1 MQDTPIIEPGKKFAN
16 IATGIGSLGGVA
28 STVAGIIGSIGQNK
42 RQKDLMDYQY
52 QKNLDLYNKQFGDQF
67 NLYKQQLAD
76 QRQLIQEEREY
87 NDFSSVASR
96 ARSAG
101 VNPLAIF
108 GNGGVGIQS
117 ASGSTPNS
125 SVPGAGSVS
134 IPGADNIGGNLISA
148 GSTIANITRQSA
160 LLDAEVRSAKA
171 DALTKEIEASWA
183 DRNYDIDYRDKESN
197 IALRNARIGT
207 EKQRERLVT
216 LQGNMQEILNSQ
228 QGPLG
233 DAQLRKLSEE
243 IRLFGL
249 EAQGLEIKNSK
260 QAEILDSQIAE
271 SKARVYETYESVRQ
285 KYIELEQNAE
295 KLNLS
300 KEELDEVKRANKA
313 LEEFRKDEL
322 EFKESS
328 DKKNR
333 TQRYILG
340 SVNTAC
346 RIADTVAGF
355 VNPLKSMASS
365 RPALAESW
373 ADSGY
378 IFAD

>member
-1 MQDTPIIEPGKKFAN
+1 MANEKGQLFSN
-16 IATGIGSLGGVA
+16 IASGFGSLGGVA
-28 STVAGIIGSIGQNK
+28 STVAGIIGSIGQRK

-52 QKNLDLYNKQFGDQF
+52 QKNLDLYKQQFGDQWRM
-67 NLYKQQLAD
+67 YERQLAD
-76 QRQLIQEEREY
+76 QRQLIQEERDY
-87 NDFSSVASR
+87 NDFSSVAARER
-96 ARSAG
+96 AAG
-101 VNPLAIF
+101 GNPLAIF

-134 IPGADNIGGNLISA
+134 IPGADNIGGNLIAA
-148 GSTIANITRQSA
+148 GSTITNIARQSA
-160 LLDAEVRSAKA
+160 LLDAEVRTAKA
-171 DALTKEIEASWA
+171 EALTKEIEAAWA
-183 DRNYDIDYRDKESN
+183 DRKFDVDYRDKESN
-197 IALRNARIGT
+197 IALRDAQIGT

-233 DAQLRKLSEE
+233 DMQLRKLSEE
-243 IRLFGL
+243 VRLFGL
-249 EAQGLEIKNSK
+249 EVQGLEIKNSK

-271 SKARVYETYESVRQ
+271 SKARIYSTYESVRQ

-300 KEELDEVKRANKA
+300 KDELDEVKRANRE
-313 LEEFRKDEL
+313 LEQFRDDEL
-322 EFKESS
+322 AFKESS

-340 SVNTAC
+340 SVNAAC
-346 RIADTVAGF
+346 RVADTVAGF
-355 VNPLKSMASS
+355 INPLKNISSS
-365 RPALAESW
+365 RPALADAW

-378 IFAD
+378 VFAD